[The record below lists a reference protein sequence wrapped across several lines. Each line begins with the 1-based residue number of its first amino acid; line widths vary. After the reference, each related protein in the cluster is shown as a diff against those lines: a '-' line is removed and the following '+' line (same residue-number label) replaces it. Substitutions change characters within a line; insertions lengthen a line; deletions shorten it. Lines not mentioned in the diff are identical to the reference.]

1 MPYTPSGDDTT
12 GLRVIVTAGGSGIG
26 LAIASAF
33 VEGGGVVE
41 VCDVDAAALDAL
53 ARDAGSSGRRPIG
66 TTLADVSDQAAVDSF
81 VDTAVER
88 MGGVDVLVNNAG
100 IAGPGGRTEDLDPD
114 EWRRTMDVNVTGM
127 FLVTRRVIP
136 HLTAQ
141 RSGSIVNI
149 SSTAGQFG
157 FPYRAPYAASKW
169 AVIGFTKTLA
179 MELGEFG
186 VRANAICPGSVD
198 NERMAHVVALE
209 ASATGRPSAAIREG
223 FARQVSLQ
231 TFVDVEDIAAMV
243 RFVCSPGGARISGQ
257 ALTVDGHTE
266 STRT

>member
-1 MPYTPSGDDTT
+1 MPHTPSGDDTE
-12 GLRVIVTAGGSGIG
+12 GLRVIVTAGASGIG

-33 VEGGGVVE
+33 LEGGAVVE
-41 VCDVDAAALDAL
+41 VCDVDEAALAAARNGL
-53 ARDAGSSGRRPIG
+53 GPTGPNG
-66 TTLADVSDQAAVDSF
+66 TTFADVSDQAAVDAF
-81 VDTAVER
+81 VDGAVDR

-100 IAGPGGRTEDLDPD
+100 IAGPGGRVEDLDPD
-114 EWRRTMDVNVTGM
+114 DWRHTLDVNLTGM
-127 FLVTRRVIP
+127 FLTSRRVIP

-149 SSTAGQFG
+149 SSTAGLFG

-209 ASATGRPSAAIREG
+209 ASASGRPSAAIREG
-223 FARQVSLQ
+223 FARQVSLR